1 MTTDRDAIYSRP
13 NVRQRDDGRWEFRA
27 SSLGSCDRAL
37 VMEALGQTPEP
48 PPEHVQK
55 GMDEGVEAEPTLLR
69 HQDVRDAGYGL
80 CENIETMQLHA
91 TDVHA
96 GRDRRPQMYLEMQV
110 GGGVV
115 TCHPDALY
123 VATRGEQIGEFR
135 VGEAKFLRGGWG
147 KDMDAFWDHRP
158 SYRWQAG
165 VEMAGTGLPMLY
177 LIGEKGDDGEIVR
190 VRVEEVDVPPVSR
203 GQIAKRV
210 AGLIKLIEAEQ
221 VPDCTYQMYP
231 CGFWR
236 DGHEGQKLWAK
247 DERVLEVDIP
257 LGKKIKQAGLKYQ
270 AAKNEER
277 FAKKQKDMYRDKL
290 MELLEQAGDGDARG
304 VVQYDGVRV
313 VGHVEDVAGGTYER
327 KPYTKRYVDVRIVGG

>member
-1 MTTDRDAIYSRP
+1 MSDDIYSRP

-55 GMDEGVEAEPTLLR
+55 GMDEGIEAEQALLR
-69 HQDVRDAGYGL
+69 HGDVGAAGWGRCETDETLALYATSLHKSRDGD
-80 CENIETMQLHA
+80 T
-91 TDVHA
+91 
-96 GRDRRPQMYLEMQV
+96 QMYLELEV

-115 TCHPDALY
+115 TCHPDGLY
-123 VATRGEQIGEFR
+123 VATRGEDIGTFR
-135 VGEAKFLRGGWG
+135 VAEVKFLRGGWT
-147 KDMDAFWDHRP
+147 KTMDEFWDHRE

-165 VEMAGTGLPMLY
+165 VEMVGTKLPMLY
-177 LIGEKGDDGEIVR
+177 LIGHKDDDGEIVG
-190 VRVEEVDVPPVSR
+190 VRVETIDTPPVTR

-210 AGLIKLIEAEQ
+210 AGLVKLIEAEQ
-221 VPDCTYQMYP
+221 VPDCSYAMYP

-236 DGHEGQKLWAK
+236 DGHEGQKVWVK

-257 LGKKIKQAGLKYQ
+257 LGKKIKKAAMKYQ

-277 FAKKQKDMYRDKL
+277 FAKKQKDMFRDEL
-290 MELLEQAGDGDARG
+290 MGLLEQAGDGDARG
-304 VVQYDGVRV
+304 VVLYDGVRV
-313 VGHVEDVAGGTYER
+313 VGHVEEVAGGTYER
-327 KPYTKRYVDVRIVGG
+327 KAYTKRYVDVRVIGDK